1 MYACPL
7 KKFVFQ
13 HLWTRR
19 GRGIEKPE
27 AKPLKTNWKHLNK
40 NRQNIKESK
49 FQKETFERLK
59 QQNHNHEHSRPATH
73 GRSELLWLDRCLSAH
88 VKRLSSQRAFAT
100 WIGETGS
107 SFFMGVKIF
116 PTRLTSLEFFN
127 ILRSKWSAL
136 IKTFLKSLPNLHM
149 K

>member
-13 HLWTRR
+13 PLWTRR

-40 NRQNIKESK
+40 NRQNIKDSK

-59 QQNHNHEHSRPATH
+59 QQNHNHEHSRPATL

-88 VKRLSSQRAFAT
+88 VKRLSSQWAFAT

-107 SFFMGVKIF
+107 SFFYGCENISNEAHQSWIF
-116 PTRLTSLEFFN
+116 
-127 ILRSKWSAL
+127 
-136 IKTFLKSLPNLHM
+136 
-149 K
+149 